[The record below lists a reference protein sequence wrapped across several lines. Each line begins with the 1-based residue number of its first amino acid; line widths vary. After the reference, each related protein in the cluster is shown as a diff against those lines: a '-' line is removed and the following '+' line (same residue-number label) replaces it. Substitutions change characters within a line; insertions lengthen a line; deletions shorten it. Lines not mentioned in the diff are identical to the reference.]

1 MNQPLND
8 SFARSIERAKELLP
22 MPALIKRLGDWD
34 AGVCAGLC
42 PFHDDHSPSFSIF
55 EYNGQELWKCH
66 AGCGC
71 GDQIT
76 YLELKFAIS
85 RGDAIRKFLT
95 MAGVRNPIGGRP

>member
-1 MNQPLND
+1 MSDANPDALTVLIQH
-8 SFARSIERAKELLP
+8 AKDLLP
-22 MPALIKRLGDWD
+22 LRELIKKFGDWD
-34 AGVCAGLC
+34 DGVCAGLC

-55 EYNGQELWKCH
+55 DYNGETLWKCH
-66 AGCGC
+66 AGCGA

-76 YLELKFAIS
+76 YLEMKFEIS